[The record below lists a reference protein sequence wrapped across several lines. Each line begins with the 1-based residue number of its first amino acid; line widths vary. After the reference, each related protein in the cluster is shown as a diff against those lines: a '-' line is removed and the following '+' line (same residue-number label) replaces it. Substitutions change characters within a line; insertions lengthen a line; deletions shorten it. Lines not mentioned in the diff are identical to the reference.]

1 MKNVLLFIS
10 VFYIL
15 SEKADQNTIS
25 VSLVVNSGDH
35 IVSLKKL
42 LCTLATIGLI
52 GGGCTGYY
60 EAYKTEYE
68 PDTETQSNGSGT
80 DPNED
85 NEKTVEEFMNAL
97 MSHDTETVA
106 RLGGSQSYSAYS
118 FLDGVSFSSWEMVD
132 FQSDDSSAV
141 YRIKMNISESSVDDF
156 PVGESIWTL
165 KMSEQRDKYFISFQ
179 REGAEEKNI
188 LADNVSDLEVSNA
201 VKMCYAFTSEFGWI
215 SSDENII
222 DMNGSEKVVEK
233 ERFISDL
240 IKFCAY
246 FSNDDELSSSIIDYP
261 ADKLS
266 ESAEKL
272 LGISDLDFTVLPSYN
287 KAKETVSSKRSK
299 YSWGYA
305 ALADEQYDSGS
316 GVHHISI
323 DWYSDTIFL
332 AKAKSIDYVLAD
344 NPDGSLRLY
353 STETT
358 FDNGEPIAFFTRS
371 SY

>member
-1 MKNVLLFIS
+1 MISAKLNQACMIFIKEVIALGDRVVS
-10 VFYIL
+10 V
-15 SEKADQNTIS
+15 
-25 VSLVVNSGDH
+25 
-35 IVSLKKL
+35 KKL
-42 LCTLATIGLI
+42 LCTLAAIGLI
-52 GGGCTGYY
+52 GGGCSGFY
-60 EAYKTEYE
+60 EAYKTDYE
-68 PDTETQSNGSGT
+68 PESDPAAESSGSGT
-80 DPNED
+80 DPNAEGG
-85 NEKTVEEFMNAL
+85 KTVAEFMDAL
-97 MSHDTETVA
+97 VAHDTETVA
-106 RLGGSQSYSAYS
+106 RLGGSQSYSAYG
-118 FLDGVSFSSWEMVD
+118 FLDGVKFSSWELID
-132 FQSDDSSAV
+132 TQTDDDSV
-141 YRIKMNISESSVDDF
+141 IYKVKLNISDSSVDDF
-156 PVGESIWTL
+156 PAGESVWNI

-179 REGAEEKNI
+179 REGAEEKNM
-188 LADNVSDLEVSNA
+188 LADNVSNLEVSGA

-222 DMNGSEKVVEK
+222 DINGSEKVVEK

-305 ALADEQYDSGS
+305 ALTDEQYDSDS
-316 GVHHISI
+316 GVHRISI

-344 NPDGSLRLY
+344 NPDGSVRLY

>member
-1 MKNVLLFIS
+1 MFV
-10 VFYIL
+10 
-15 SEKADQNTIS
+15 
-25 VSLVVNSGDH
+25 SGDH
-35 IVSLKKL
+35 IVSVKKL
-42 LCTLATIGLI
+42 LCTLAAIGLI
-52 GGGCTGYY
+52 CGGYASFY

-68 PDTETQSNGSGT
+68 PDAETESSGNGFE
-80 DPNED
+80 PNED
-85 NEKTVEEFMNAL
+85 TEKTVEEFMNAL
-97 MSHDTETVA
+97 VSHDTETVA

-118 FLDGVSFSSWEMVD
+118 FLDGVDFSSWEMV
-132 FQSDDSSAV
+132 SSEKDDENAV
-141 YRIKMNISESSVDDF
+141 YKVKMNISESSVENF
-156 PVGESIWTL
+156 PVGESFWTFR
-165 KMSEQRDKYFISFQ
+165 MSEQRDKYFISFQ
-179 REGAEEKNI
+179 REGAEEKTI
-188 LADNVSDLEVSNA
+188 LADSVSNLDISSA

-222 DMNGSEKVVEK
+222 DMNGTEKVVEK

-246 FSNDDELSSSIIDYP
+246 FSNDDELTSSVIDYP

-272 LGISDLDFTVLPSYN
+272 LGINDLDFTVLPSYN
-287 KAKETVSSKRSK
+287 KAKETVSNKRSK
-299 YSWGYA
+299 YNWGYA
-305 ALADEQYDSGS
+305 ALADEQYDSSS
-316 GVHHISI
+316 GVYRISI

-358 FDNGEPIAFFTRS
+358 FDNGEPIAFLSRS